1 VPLKPSSLGYTAFLA
16 SLSALPPISID
27 MNLPAVP
34 GIEAHFGEP
43 TGHGALTLSLF
54 IAGFLIAPLVG
65 GPLADRFGRR
75 PALLGALL
83 AFSLASLAC
92 AAAPS
97 FLTLLVARFLQG
109 TSAGLG
115 VVLPL
120 AIVRDVFEG
129 ATARHRLSQI
139 TAMIGVAP
147 LIAPALGSLVMLG
160 GGWRAIYAF
169 QAGWG
174 ALMATVVALFFAE
187 TLPLDRRQPLNP
199 PQLVRNYLAVLSAR
213 EFVGYTLV
221 FAFGFAALFAYVS
234 GSATVIME
242 GLGLSE
248 FWFSAIFAVTSFGLI
263 LGSLLSARLSRLN
276 IPARRLA
283 VLCLVGTALCSG
295 VALVAALAG
304 ALSVWILVPC
314 IFGMVFAFGLM
325 APNITH
331 AAIQPLPH
339 MAGAASGVMR
349 SLQMLMGAGAGALL
363 TLLIGPLPPAVAMTG
378 VMLLSAGLALAV
390 YGVMLHGRGA
400 PPSAGEGSAPRAG

>member
-1 VPLKPSSLGYTAFLA
+1 MPLKPSSMGYTAFLA

-34 GIEAHFGEP
+34 AIEASFAEP
-43 TGHGALTLSLF
+43 TGNGALTLSLF
-54 IAGFLIAPLVG
+54 VTGFLIAPLIG

-97 FLTLLVARFLQG
+97 FTTLLAARFLQG

-129 ATARHRLSQI
+129 ATARHRLSQV

-147 LIAPALGSLVMLG
+147 LAAPALGSLVMLG
-160 GGWRAIYAF
+160 GGWRAIYAS
-169 QAGWG
+169 QAAWG
-174 ALMATVVALFFAE
+174 ALMATVVALLFVE
-187 TLPLDRRQPLNP
+187 TLPAERRQPLNP
-199 PQLVRNYLAVLSAR
+199 GRLLRNYLAVLGNRA
-213 EFVGYTLV
+213 FLGYTLV
-221 FAFGFAALFAYVS
+221 FAFGFAALFAYIS
-234 GSATVIME
+234 GSATVMMD
-242 GLGLSE
+242 GLGLTE
-248 FWFSAIFAVTSFGLI
+248 FWFSAVFAVTSFGLI
-263 LGSLLSARLSRLN
+263 LGSLLSARLSRLE

-283 VLCLVGTALCSG
+283 LLCLLGTGACAVTAL
-295 VALVAALAG
+295 AAALAG
-304 ALSVWILVPC
+304 LLDVAVLVPC

-325 APNITH
+325 APNISH
-331 AAIQPLPH
+331 AAIHPLPH

-349 SLQMLMGAGAGALL
+349 SLQMLMGAGAGALV
-363 TLLIGPLPPAVAMTG
+363 TLLIGPLPPAVAMAG
-378 VMLLSAGLALAV
+378 VMVLAV
-390 YGVMLHGRGA
+390 AAALVVYGLLLHGRDAA
-400 PPSAGEGSAPRAG
+400 PPAAALPPAAE